1 MIKIN
6 NVLTKIF
13 DEKKCNTI
21 LTILDLNELYDEAK
35 FIEYLQNILTYSPN
49 LKKYIEKQNDE
60 FYWVN
65 NSEFNIKNHYIIK
78 NEKLINFDTSTE
90 DILNQPFLHK
100 NKWYFTILND
110 IERNKSRIYIKIDH
124 SYCDGYKL
132 IDILTKPCF
141 KNSYTLPVFKRTNQT
156 IFNIVYY
163 YIIGTILLIILYIN
177 TLYSLCT
184 KTNST
189 NYSNNKMNIISCGKI
204 KIKKIKKITSKYNIT
219 INSFLYALMIKTW
232 YKYTENKDIIT
243 FSPIYINNNDN
254 NNNIFFVIS
263 KLNPCKTDVQLL
275 TYINE
280 LFNIYKF
287 SPFIYISNIVLHYI
301 LQYLPMSYHSQ
312 VCNTIFKNIN
322 LTFSNMIGPS
332 NNLKK
337 CNLDNIQYTTST
349 ENNEVSFSMISYDE
363 KISINVSY
371 REGIITDKSHFL
383 KCYKEAYHELI
394 ALKN

>member
-6 NVLTKIF
+6 NLITKFFGEKSCNIILSIF
-13 DEKKCNTI
+13 DF
-21 LTILDLNELYDEAK
+21 DEVFDETK
-35 FIEYLQNILTYSPN
+35 FIDLLQLILHYSPN
-49 LKKYIEKQNDE
+49 LKQTIEKQKNGY
-60 FYWVN
+60 YWIN
-65 NSEFNIKNHYIIK
+65 NNQFNITNHYTIK
-78 NEKLINFDTSTE
+78 NEKVTNFDTNTKN
-90 DILNQPFLHK
+90 ILNEPFLHK
-100 NKWYFTILND
+100 NKWHFTILND
-110 IERNKSRIYIKIDH
+110 IEHNKSRIYVKIDH

-132 IDILTKPCF
+132 ADILLTPFSEKSYIKPI
-141 KNSYTLPVFKRTNQT
+141 FKRTNQT

-177 TLYSLCT
+177 TLYSLYT
-184 KTNST
+184 KPTIT

-254 NNNIFFVIS
+254 NNIFFVIS

-312 VCNTIFKNIN
+312 VHTTIFKNII

-337 CNLDNIQYTTST
+337 CNLDNIQYTTTT
-349 ENNEVSFSMISYDE
+349 ENNEVRFSLISYDNN
-363 KISINVSY
+363 ITTNVSY
-371 REGIITDKSHFL
+371 REGIITDKKRFL